1 MLRVNRFFPRL
12 VDWLIGRRVRKLY
25 AASTM

>member
-12 VDWLIGRRVRKLY
+12 VDHLIAGRVHKLY
-25 AASTM
+25 KISL